1 MSRSIRQGCLFSAL
15 LYLSLGENLALNPN
29 INCIT
34 VNSNEIKSIQHAY
47 DLTLTVR
54 DISFI
59 NTNGNV
65 LIFFLNWL
73 KSGFLFVKDILDD
86 NGSIR
91 TYASFTN
98 VIKNKSNWLC
108 EYKIIISVFKSVL
121 RK

>member
-54 DISFI
+54 DDIFFI

-65 LIFFLNWL
+65 LIFLNWL